1 MSEVNT
7 TSFSHPPHF
16 KTYTEVGKSHF
27 GRLVDALA
35 EFVDNSIEA
44 CNGKAERNIHV
55 SFFIN
60 DKREKGTSFVTIFDN
75 GVGMTDENLKDF
87 ATYALDKKSRGINE
101 THSAAIG
108 KFGVGA
114 KEAGFYLGNQI
125 KILTKCEDT
134 NLVTE
139 FSLDEEVF
147 KKRYENNEDPFTSY
161 LVHREKREA
170 SRSVPQDESCVDAL
184 QTAVKFH
191 EENNKSFTI
200 IVIRMSE
207 EKVGQLLMNDKYRD
221 ISNELAEI
229 YHFHLFPDHL
239 PASIKLEKFK
249 KAGGTAR

>member
-1 MSEVNT
+1 MSDVNI

-16 KTYTEVGKSHF
+16 NTYTEVGKSHF
-27 GRLVDALA
+27 GRLVDAVA

-44 CNGKAERNIHV
+44 CNGKVEQNIHV

-60 DKREKGTSFVTIFDN
+60 DQRKKGTGFLTIFDN

-114 KEAGFYLGNQI
+114 KEAGFSLGNRI
-125 KILTKCEDT
+125 RILTKCEDT

-139 FSLDEEVF
+139 FSLD
-147 KKRYENNEDPFTSY
+147 KKAFQRRYENNEDPYRST
-161 LVHREKREA
+161 LVHREKRQA
-170 SRSVPQDESCVDAL
+170 SLFVPPDESCVDEL

-191 EENNKSFTI
+191 EENNESFTI
-200 IVIRMSE
+200 IIIRMSE

-221 ISNELAEI
+221 ISSELAEI

-239 PASIKLEKFK
+239 PASINFK
-249 KAGGTAR
+249 KAGRTAR